1 MLTDDCTLT
10 GGVEI
15 RVVLDEKLVGWG
27 DFDSVSAERFP
38 TDGNADRPIQYGM
51 PRWRDLFPPR
61 RLPCLGQRRPSAR
74 EPGVPA
80 LRRYCKNR
88 GSDNRPESREAG
100 PPRRPCNQQRREGR
114 GDGQRERR
122 RGPGAAYVPTTP
134 SSGLLAVA

>member
-15 RVVLDEKLVGWG
+15 RAVLDEKLVGWG
-27 DFDSVSAERFP
+27 DFDFVSADRFP
-38 TDGNADRPIQYGM
+38 TDGNADRPIQCGM

-74 EPGVPA
+74 EPVVPA
-80 LRRYCKNR
+80 LRRYFKNR
-88 GSDNRPESREAG
+88 GSDSRPR
-100 PPRRPCNQQRREGR
+100 NQQRRERR